1 MQVTSHKPKNKKV
14 SQKLTVD
21 GFRLDMRNMN
31 LIVAYTNGTEE
42 AIPLSELKDFVTD
55 ATGMVN
61 VGVLDYYTQEQH
73 PWYVS
78 FNEYL
83 DWHFE
88 DDGLTIVKALVEKR
102 RSGLC

>member
-1 MQVTSHKPKNKKV
+1 MQVTSHKPKTKKV

-21 GFRLDMRNMN
+21 ETRLDMHNLI

-55 ATGMVN
+55 ATGQVA
-61 VGVLDYYTQEQH
+61 VGSYDYHTQEQYPH
-73 PWYVS
+73 YVS
-78 FNEYL
+78 FDEYM